1 MCKGFGVIVDREL
14 NVWFSEPVNTGDCSH
29 AEILEHLGWEDNA
42 DPFLRYFVRVQFP
55 DWTAASFEFDEE
67 DTLPGWAE
75 EHRQEIQKRCTKVL
89 EKLAAAGAEYDK
101 VRASAGAEYDK
112 VRASARAE
120 YEKVLAPARAEY
132 EKVRASAWAEYKK
145 VCAPAG
151 AELTQ
156 AFAAIPGYV
165 GG

>member
-14 NVWFSEPVNTGDCSH
+14 NVWFSETDNTGDCSH
-29 AEILEHLGWEDNA
+29 AEILEHLGWKDNG
-42 DPFLRYFVRVQFP
+42 DPFLRHFVRVQFP
-55 DWTAASFEFDEE
+55 NWTAASFEFDEE

-89 EKLAAAGAEYDK
+89 EKLASALAEYDKLCAPAGAEYVK
-101 VRASAGAEYDK
+101 VRDAA
-112 VRASARAE
+112 
-120 YEKVLAPARAEY
+120 LAEY
-132 EKVRASAWAEYKK
+132 EKVRAAAWAEYKK

-156 AFAAIPGYV
+156 VFAAIPGYIGV
-165 GG
+165 

>member
-1 MCKGFGVIVDREL
+1 MCKGFGVIVDRGL
-14 NVWFSEPVNTGDCSH
+14 NVWFSEQDYGGDCSH
-29 AEILEHLGWEDNA
+29 STTLEHLGWEDNA

-89 EKLAAAGAEYDK
+89 EKLAAA
-101 VRASAGAEYDK
+101 
-112 VRASARAE
+112 RAE
-120 YEKVLAPARAEY
+120 YEKLCAPARAEY
-132 EKVRASAWAEYKK
+132 DKLCAPAWAEYEKLCDAAWAEYNKVRAAAWAEYKK

-156 AFAAIPGYV
+156 VFAAIPGYV